1 MTLENAY
8 ITKNKNS
15 VSPFLILNK
24 EQSIHSQND
33 ILEKNRYKKYYE
45 QIICSDLLLKHN
57 YKTIMELP
65 SLKKIILNTTSKSY
79 TIDKKNILPVLMA
92 LELISGQKA
101 KLTSA
106 KKSIASFKIR
116 ENQIIGCKTTL
127 RDLSM
132 FLFLD
137 KLLTVVL
144 PRIRDFSGIEIKNF
158 DNHGNFSLGIT
169 NILIFPE
176 IENHFELFE
185 VIRGLNINIV
195 IAAQN
200 KKEAL
205 VFYSAFQIPH
215 ELKI

>member
-1 MTLENAY
+1 MTLKNPY

-24 EQSIHSQND
+24 EQSTDSQNE
-33 ILEKNRYKKYYE
+33 ILERNRYKKYYE

-79 TIDKKNILPVLMA
+79 SIDKKNILPVLMA
-92 LELISGQKA
+92 MELISGQKA

-116 ENQIIGCKTTL
+116 ENQIIGCKVTL
-127 RDLSM
+127 RYLSM
-132 FLFLD
+132 FFFLD
-137 KLLTVVL
+137 KLLTIVL
-144 PRIRDFSGIEIKNF
+144 PRIREFSAIEIKNF
-158 DNHGNFSLGIT
+158 DNIGNFSLGIT

-185 VIRGLNINIV
+185 GIRGLNINIV

-205 VFYSAFQIPH
+205 VFYSALQIPH
-215 ELKI
+215 E